1 MKAFA
6 TVTKRNGHIDEVL
19 TEGDTIE
26 SALEHLD
33 VLLALLDVRID
44 TEDFTAPVFIID
56 TRSGEAKEII
66 I

>member
-6 TVTKRNGHIDEVL
+6 TVPKRNGPIDEGL
-19 TEGDTIE
+19 PEGDTIE

-56 TRSGEAKEII
+56 TRNGEAKEII

>member
-56 TRSGEAKEII
+56 TRNGEAKEII